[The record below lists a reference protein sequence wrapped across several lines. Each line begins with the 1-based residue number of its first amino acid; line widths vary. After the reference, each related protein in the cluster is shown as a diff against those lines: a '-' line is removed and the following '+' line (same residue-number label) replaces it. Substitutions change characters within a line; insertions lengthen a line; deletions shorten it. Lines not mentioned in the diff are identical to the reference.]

1 MSVDKPQTISS
12 DEAAITLGN
21 ELIVDDIAKGLI
33 AKQSLDIPFEAPIL
47 GSKIEIVDK
56 CENETIGEPLADQI
70 KEEMSLDEPTIEMAA
85 AQTKDESEENFDKE
99 TVSKEE
105 DHCQVEKEKSEEEI
119 KEAEPVICESQTA
132 SNAKEASS
140 NGTKISEGKHH
151 LNLLLFSVLRLK
163 N

>member
-47 GSKIEIVDK
+47 GSKIEILDT

-70 KEEMSLDEPTIEMAA
+70 KEEMSLDEPTVEMAA

-99 TVSKEE
+99 TVSKE

-140 NGTKISEGKHH
+140 NETKISEGKH
-151 LNLLLFSVLRLK
+151 NLLLFSVLRLK